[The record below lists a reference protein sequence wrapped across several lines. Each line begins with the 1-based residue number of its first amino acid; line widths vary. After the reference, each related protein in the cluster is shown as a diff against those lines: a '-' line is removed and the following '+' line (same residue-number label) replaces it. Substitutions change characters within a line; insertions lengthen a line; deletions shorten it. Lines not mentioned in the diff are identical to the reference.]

1 MFELYTWMTDNGYKA
16 RQMAEE
22 SGLEYELKPVNI
34 REKDQFEAE
43 YLKIR
48 QATRSQRSST
58 TTGPRQRDRTVRI
71 WCDLALLGAEGG

>member
-34 REKDQFEAE
+34 REKDQFKPE
-43 YLKIR
+43 YLKIA

-58 TTGPRQRDRTVRI
+58 TMGPTATGSHCANPVLFCATWR
-71 WCDLALLGAEGG
+71 

>member
-34 REKDQFEAE
+34 REKDQFKPE
-43 YLKIR
+43 YLKIQHR
-48 QATRSQRSST
+48 
-58 TTGPRQRDRTVRI
+58 P
-71 WCDLALLGAEGG
+71 